1 MQAME
6 DAQRARRHRMNQA
19 PKLLGFRCV
28 TALFVVCSSAH
39 CGVIE
44 YPQTQP
50 LVDSASDLAAAG
62 SGEHATAAEMS
73 GASGVTIQLG
83 TDLVAKEDVI
93 AFIHIGHSN
102 MAGRGG
108 RPDELRPYFFDE
120 TNSHAWMYHP
130 GSPPELA
137 KEPFTA
143 GDDAAALYRLGGPG
157 VALLKQAVEM
167 APDKHFMS
175 LGFGRANAWCSQYLP
190 GGLYYDAMM
199 AAPKAVMGR
208 VTFAGIVIMLGITEH
223 DEGERSA
230 SEFAECIK
238 TVVTAIRTDLGQP
251 DLPLLLNGYEQ
262 ESTGAYAVGGAV
274 ASRII
279 PEISKVPGMVHNS
292 VIVPSEGVTMQDDHH
307 FDLNGHK
314 IWSRRVL
321 DVMKEKAW
329 FPWAK
334 SEP

>member
-1 MQAME
+1 MKC
-6 DAQRARRHRMNQA
+6 A
-19 PKLLGFRCV
+19 PRPLAFRECLA
-28 TALFVVCSSAH
+28 ALFAAFSNTH

-44 YPQTQP
+44 YPHP
-50 LVDSASDLAAAG
+50 HALIDPSGDLAAAG
-62 SGEHATAAEMS
+62 SGVHETTAEMS

-83 TDLVAKEDVI
+83 NDVVAKEDVI

-120 TNSHAWMYHP
+120 TNPHAWMYHP

-143 GDDAAALYRLGGPG
+143 GDAAAALYSLGGPG
-157 VALLKQAVEM
+157 AALLKQAVEM
-167 APDKHFMS
+167 APDKHFLS

-199 AAPKAVMGR
+199 AAPKAVMDR

-223 DEGERSA
+223 DEGETAA
-230 SEFAECIK
+230 SMFPQCIK

-251 DLPLLLNGYEQ
+251 DLPLLINGYEQ
-262 ESTGAYAVGGAV
+262 ESTGIWAVGGDV
-274 ASRII
+274 ANRII
-279 PEISKVPGMVHNS
+279 PEINKVPGVVYNS
-292 VIVPSEGVTMQDDHH
+292 AIVPSDGVTMQDDHH

-321 DVMKEKAW
+321 DVMREKGW

-334 SEP
+334 SD